1 MSHFCHPETQCIHGG
16 GVHAY
21 EEGTRAVSF
30 PIYQTA
36 TFGHLGLG
44 QSTGFDYT
52 REKNPTRQRLEET
65 VSALEGAVDTVAFS
79 SGMAA
84 VSACFELFSPGDH
97 ILCTEDLYGGV
108 VRLFNTIGRK
118 NGLAFDFLDSSDLA
132 SLEAALRP
140 GTRAL
145 YIETPSN
152 PMMHVTDLCACA
164 ALAKERGLLL
174 IVDNTFLSPYFQ
186 NPLALGADLVL
197 HSGSKFL
204 SGHNDTIAGFLSSAN
219 QDLADRVRLIA
230 KTTGGA
236 LAPFDSWLVMRGLKT
251 LSVRMERQQENAEK
265 IARWLGTQEQISQ
278 VFYVGLPSHPGYAVN
293 AAQARGAGSMLSFRT
308 DSADTARRIL
318 ERVRLITF
326 AESLGGT
333 ESLVTYPMVQTHP
346 DVPAETR
353 ERLGITDTLLRLS
366 VGLEHVDDLIAD
378 LAQALALQ

>member
-1 MSHFCHPETQCIHGG
+1 MSDFHHPETQCIHGG

-65 VSALEGAVDTVAFS
+65 ISALEGAVDTVAFS

-118 NGLAFDFLDSSDLA
+118 NGLAFDFVDSSDLA
-132 SLEAALRP
+132 AVEAALRP
-140 GTRAL
+140 STKAL

-152 PMMHVTDLCACA
+152 PMMHVTDLRACA

-251 LSVRMERQQENAEK
+251 LSVRMERQQENADK
-265 IARWLGTQEQISQ
+265 IARWLGMQEQISQ

-308 DSADTARRIL
+308 DSVDAAHRIL

-333 ESLVTYPMVQTHP
+333 ESLITYPMVQTHP
-346 DVPAETR
+346 DVPPETR

-378 LAQALALQ
+378 LAQALAAR